1 MSSQPL
7 ITTVIPTY
15 QRPNMLRRA
24 IRSVLDQ
31 TYPHFKICVYD
42 NASNDET
49 GEVVSAMA
57 SRDSRIRYHRHPTNI
72 GAQDNFIFG
81 LSQVDTPLVH
91 LISDDDFL
99 LPGFFA
105 QATSALNK
113 HPSVAFFSG
122 GMLSADPDGRVR
134 ALVCYGSKADQ
145 VYRPAQ
151 LFQLLA
157 PYTRTWTSAIFRRT
171 ALEAVG
177 GLKKETGYSFSI
189 DLILRLATRVEAVL
203 SDAPCAVFTV
213 HPGSSSVAGAC
224 EAFESLL
231 TLGFFES
238 VNEAIDSAR
247 KDKLVTDHDAA
258 GMKSLF
264 RATTEWVLFR
274 GAFGMIAR
282 GQRPVALR
290 ASRVLAESFDQ
301 KAMAAMIR
309 VATMDHK
316 IGSPF
321 RLALST
327 VRSARG
333 LWFGKAKCSRYSVYS
348 EVVRDRMLQL
358 V

>member
-1 MSSQPL
+1 
-7 ITTVIPTY
+7 
-15 QRPNMLRRA
+15 
-24 IRSVLDQ
+24 
-31 TYPHFKICVYD
+31 
-42 NASNDET
+42 
-49 GEVVSAMA
+49 
-57 SRDSRIRYHRHPTNI
+57 
-72 GAQDNFIFG
+72 
-81 LSQVDTPLVH
+81 
-91 LISDDDFL
+91 
-99 LPGFFA
+99 
-105 QATSALNK
+105 
-113 HPSVAFFSG
+113 
-122 GMLSADPDGRVR
+122 
-134 ALVCYGSKADQ
+134 
-145 VYRPAQ
+145 
-151 LFQLLA
+151 
-157 PYTRTWTSAIFRRT
+157 
-171 ALEAVG
+171 VG